1 MKYRTPLSLVTAT
14 ASVGALAVSAV
25 ALIGTGSTAATA
37 ELPYSCKIPILGA
50 KTFKVTL
57 DTDAPATAPVGSKI
71 ANLSVNVVPD
81 PSALKTAY
89 SLGARQFEGETTFNV
104 AVGGTNYAVKA
115 TTPRSDIA
123 ADGSVPPTNATLPL
137 GATLP
142 TAGTIKVTAG
152 KIDIHQKVY
161 DKDGKPF
168 SLSPEAQIPCTP
180 PASGDLTVDSV
191 VVGSGGPTTPPTKP
205 PTTTPTPKP
214 PVVKVATR
222 TSVKAKFVR
231 KGTVKVTVAVKG
243 GKPTGKVKITLKG
256 KKKVTKKAVLRNGKA
271 TVTVKKLKKGKYKV
285 SAAYAGNATTKASS
299 KTVRVKVRK

>member
-25 ALIGTGSTAATA
+25 ALIGPGATAATA
-37 ELPYSCKIPILGA
+37 ELPYACKIPILGN

-89 SLGARQFEGETTFNV
+89 NLGARQFEGETTFNV
-104 AVGGTNYAVKA
+104 SVGGTNYSVKA
-115 TTPRSDIA
+115 TTPRSQIA
-123 ADGSVPPTNATLPL
+123 SDGSVPPTKATLPL

-142 TAGTIKVTAG
+142 TAGTVKVTAG

-180 PASGDLTVDSV
+180 PGGDLTVDTV
-191 VVGSGGPTTPPTKP
+191 VVGAGGPTTPPTTP
-205 PTTTPTPKP
+205 PTTTPTPQP
-214 PVVKVATR
+214 AVKATTR
-222 TSVKAKFVR
+222 TRVKAKFVR
-231 KGTVKVTVAVKG
+231 RGTVRVTVAVKG

-256 KKKVTKKAVLRNGKA
+256 KKKVTKKAVLRHGKA
-271 TVTVKKLKKGKYKV
+271 TVMVKKLKKGTYKV
-285 SAAYAGNATTKASS
+285 AAAYAGSATTKASHG
-299 KTVRVKVRK
+299 TARVRVRK